1 MKNIDANN
9 AAFCYSINL
18 LKLLLGMG
26 LLTQEEFD
34 KTVAISA
41 AHYGTEKIYV

>member
-1 MKNIDANN
+1 MKNIDANT
-9 AAFCYSINL
+9 AAFYYSVNL
-18 LKLLLGMG
+18 LKMLLNMG

-34 KTVAISA
+34 KIVAIST